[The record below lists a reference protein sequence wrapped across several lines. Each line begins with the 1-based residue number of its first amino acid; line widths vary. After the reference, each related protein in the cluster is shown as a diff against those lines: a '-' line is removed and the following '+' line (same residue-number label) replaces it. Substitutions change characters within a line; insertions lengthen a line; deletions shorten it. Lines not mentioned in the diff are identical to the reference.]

1 MNIVDPRIQTYMEN
15 CLPPRDPIFKDLE
28 NKAENDNFPAVGPQV
43 GFLLEI
49 IARSIRARTIME
61 LGSGFGYSGLWFAR
75 ALQPGGKLILTD
87 FREENQEMAETYFK
101 RAGFQNL
108 MEFRV
113 GHALE
118 LLEAEAGPLDIIFND
133 VDKQDYPR
141 VIPLAHERLRSGGYL
156 ITDNTLWYGKV
167 AEPEPD
173 QTTEAILEFNRK
185 LQEHRGFLTVP
196 IPIRD
201 GISLSLKI

>member
-15 CLPPRDPIFKDLE
+15 CLPPRNPLFKELE
-28 NKAENDNFPAVGPQV
+28 KKAEDDNFPAVGPQV
-43 GFLLEI
+43 GFLLEM
-49 IARSIRARTIME
+49 IARSIKARTVME

-75 ALQPGGKLILTD
+75 ALQPEGKLILTD
-87 FREENQEMAETYFK
+87 FNKENQELAETFFK
-101 RAGFQNL
+101 RAGFLSL

-113 GHALE
+113 GDALE
-118 LLEAEAGPLDIIFND
+118 LLEVEAGPLDIIFND

-141 VIPLAHERLRSGGYL
+141 VIPLAYDRLRPGGYL

-173 QTTEAILEFNRK
+173 QTTKAILEFNRK
-185 LQEHRGFLTVP
+185 LQEHKGFLTVP
-196 IPIRD
+196 VPIRD